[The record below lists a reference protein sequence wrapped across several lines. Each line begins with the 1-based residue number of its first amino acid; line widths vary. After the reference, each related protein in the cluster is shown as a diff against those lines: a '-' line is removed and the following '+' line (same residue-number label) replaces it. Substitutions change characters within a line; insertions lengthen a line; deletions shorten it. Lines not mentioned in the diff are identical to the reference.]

1 MKFTDL
7 WKKRDSSFRKNFV
20 IFISAYFLVLF
31 NYPLI
36 RASGTA
42 FFFDAYGAKSSPVAM
57 FVSVFFLA
65 LSIMACNKIQ
75 AGSIVQKVFL
85 AASVF
90 SGLMF
95 VAGTLGFL
103 SGVKLLAYVPF
114 VWKEIY
120 IVLQVHLLLAYANT
134 YFTREE
140 FKLLLGPVGAA
151 GSIGGILGG
160 MLTTYLSGIAET
172 RWVMWAGVSF
182 VFLPAIF
189 FLFTKPIVGKKEE
202 KKQSPLSSLDTPQIR
217 KYVLMVGLVVLA
229 TQFVINI
236 ADFMFHLEFEKNIL
250 SSQDRT
256 GYLGQLY
263 SLTNLLTLVFQ
274 VVLLPVVLPRVSEK
288 NFHLFIPLSYIISIA
303 LMLFGSGMGLL
314 PIAALFTYLKAA
326 DYSLFSS
333 GKELLYQPLKSEQ
346 KYGAKYL
353 TDMLVYRAGKAL
365 VALVLIYLQSSTI
378 LNMLMFI
385 FLAVWIFLI
394 IKLFKLHRQLFS

>member
-7 WKKRDSSFRKNFV
+7 WKKSDSSFRKNLV
-20 IFISAYFLVLF
+20 IFITAYFLVLF

-42 FFFDAYGAKSSPVAM
+42 FFFEAYGAKSSPVAM

-65 LSIMACNKIQ
+65 LSIMTCNRIQ

-85 AASVF
+85 VASVF
-90 SGLMF
+90 SGILF
-95 VAGTLGFL
+95 VAGTMGFL
-103 SGVKLLAYVPF
+103 SGIKLLAYVPF

-160 MLTTYLSGIAET
+160 MLTSYLSGVADTE
-172 RWVMWAGVSF
+172 WVMWTGVCF
-182 VFLPAIF
+182 IFLPAVF
-189 FLFTKPIVGKKEE
+189 FLFTRPVIGKNEE
-202 KKQSPLSSLDTPQIR
+202 KKKSPLSSLDTPEIR
-217 KYVLMVGLVVLA
+217 KYVFYVALVVLA

-256 GYLGQLY
+256 GYLGQMY

-274 VVLLPVVLPRVSEK
+274 VVLLPFVLPRVSER
-288 NFHLFIPLSYIISIA
+288 NFHLFIPVSYFISIA
-303 LMLFGSGMGLL
+303 LMLGGSGMGLL
-314 PIAALFTYLKAA
+314 PVAALFTYLKAA

-385 FLAVWIFLI
+385 FLGIWIFLI
-394 IKLFKLHRQLFS
+394 IKLFKLHRHLFS

>member
-1 MKFTDL
+1 MKFSDL
-7 WKKRDSSFRKNFV
+7 WKKSDPSFRKNLV

-31 NYPLI
+31 NYPLV

-42 FFFDAYGAKSSPVAM
+42 FFFEAYGAKSSPVAM

-65 LSIMACNKIQ
+65 LSIMVCNRIQ

-85 AASVF
+85 VASVF
-90 SGLMF
+90 SGILF
-95 VAGTLGFL
+95 VAGTMGFL
-103 SGVKLLAYVPF
+103 SGIKFLAYVPF

-134 YFTREE
+134 YFTRDE

-151 GSIGGILGG
+151 GSVGGILGG
-160 MLTTYLSGIAET
+160 MLTSYLSGVAET
-172 RWVMWAGVSF
+172 PWVMWTGVCF
-182 VFLPAIF
+182 IFLPAVF
-189 FLFTKPIVGKKEE
+189 FLFTKPVVGQKEE
-202 KKQSPLSSLDTPQIR
+202 KKKSPLSSLDTPAIR
-217 KYVLMVGLVVLA
+217 KYVFIVAMVVLA

-274 VVLLPVVLPRVSEK
+274 VVLLPVVLPRVSER
-288 NFHLFIPLSYIISIA
+288 NFHLFIPISYVFSIA
-303 LMLFGSGMGLL
+303 LMLLGSGMGLL

-333 GKELLYQPLKSEQ
+333 GKEILYQPLRPAQ

-394 IKLFKLHRQLFS
+394 IRLFKLHRQLFS